1 MGIKLKKNKNNKGK
15 IGKKI
20 FLSYI
25 IVILITFVIIGI
37 SFSKIS
43 ESYILDS
50 TKKEIS
56 LKVDKITKVVK
67 PLLIKYDKDPSFKIS
82 REDYNQTRLRVGG
95 FGIDSQIYI
104 YNVNKD
110 NIFKLGNVPDNKI
123 RKLVT
128 KTSGRS
134 GDIVYEA
141 RKVTNN
147 EKIIGYVIVIAK
159 IEDVKAINK
168 SARRILIIAL
178 GISSIFSILL
188 SVFMQNKIGKPIS
201 KLKNIISKYKISN
214 KIDQTINTGD
224 EIEDL
229 YNAFI
234 ELTNKINSFSQNQKS
249 FFQNAS
255 HELKTP
261 LMSIQGYAEAIKD
274 GVVKDKEKE
283 ESLDIIISE
292 SQRLKKIVEEM
303 IMMTKLDD
311 VSEIFTYKKEDIYD
325 ILADSLNSV
334 QPVLDK
340 NDIVVN
346 FNCEKGSS
354 GEFDRDK
361 LTRAFINI
369 IGNCA
374 RYARTKIDINVN
386 ISGEFCYIDILDDGL
401 GFKIG
406 EEKNV
411 FDRFYKGEKGGS
423 GIGLALTKVIIERHN
438 GEIKAIN
445 NINYGALFKIIL
457 SLKNNI

>member
-1 MGIKLKKNKNNKGK
+1 
-15 IGKKI
+15 
-20 FLSYI
+20 
-25 IVILITFVIIGI
+25 
-37 SFSKIS
+37 
-43 ESYILDS
+43 
-50 TKKEIS
+50 
-56 LKVDKITKVVK
+56 
-67 PLLIKYDKDPSFKIS
+67 
-82 REDYNQTRLRVGG
+82 
-95 FGIDSQIYI
+95 
-104 YNVNKD
+104 
-110 NIFKLGNVPDNKI
+110 
-123 RKLVT
+123 
-128 KTSGRS
+128 
-134 GDIVYEA
+134 
-141 RKVTNN
+141 
-147 EKIIGYVIVIAK
+147 
-159 IEDVKAINK
+159 
-168 SARRILIIAL
+168 
-178 GISSIFSILL
+178 
-188 SVFMQNKIGKPIS
+188 
-201 KLKNIISKYKISN
+201 
-214 KIDQTINTGD
+214 
-224 EIEDL
+224 
-229 YNAFI
+229 
-234 ELTNKINSFSQNQKS
+234 
-249 FFQNAS
+249 
-255 HELKTP
+255 
-261 LMSIQGYAEAIKD
+261 MSIQGYAEAIKD